1 MQLLAVARKT
11 GLVRYSLGLWIY
23 GYMFGFQF
31 CSYWR
36 DSSLFVFLMYTTYWG
51 PSATKGDLQCTISNT
66 NGGGPRPEDDAVVGL
81 HLFARQK
88 LELTSRYRKI
98 VAFWVLTSDSMIGA
112 YIFGYQQLLSSYANT
127 NTDISLIVVHCKVLY
142 FAYLHNKRKCKH
154 EVHWSY

>member
-11 GLVRYSLGLWIY
+11 GLVWWDTLWDY
-23 GYMFGFQF
+23 EYMGTCFGFQF

-81 HLFARQK
+81 HLFAGQK
-88 LELTSRYRKI
+88 LELTSRYC
-98 VAFWVLTSDSMIGA
+98 
-112 YIFGYQQLLSSYANT
+112 N
-127 NTDISLIVVHCKVLY
+127 IVV
-142 FAYLHNKRKCKH
+142 F
-154 EVHWSY
+154 